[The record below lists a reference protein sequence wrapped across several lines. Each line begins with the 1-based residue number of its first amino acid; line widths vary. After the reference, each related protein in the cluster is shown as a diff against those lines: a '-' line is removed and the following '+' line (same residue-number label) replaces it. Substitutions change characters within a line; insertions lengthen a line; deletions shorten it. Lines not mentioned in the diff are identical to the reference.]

1 MSFSGSSTELKSF
14 NKWSLMGGG
23 LLLEV
28 VIDRGWTVIFF
39 SEIQLVVPSSEKR
52 GLLGSKTR
60 IKG

>member
-39 SEIQLVVPSSEKR
+39 SEIQLVVYYQCCVLI
-52 GLLGSKTR
+52 G
-60 IKG
+60 